1 MRQAFAHI
9 AELSMPTDDDGAAV
23 GAAITV
29 ALCGHWEHE
38 PPCPLAPH
46 HSHADREGTTV
57 RVRTLFA
64 AEPDQEP
71 EVRRLIEQA
80 LRGGEQRRPDGSITR
95 WQLRRSEAAEVSPDE
110 LAHAERLIASSG
122 EPAAGNAGE
131 PV

>member
-1 MRQAFAHI
+1 MRQAFAHT
-9 AELSMPTDDDGAAV
+9 AELSMPAGDDQAAV

-46 HSHADREGTTV
+46 HSHADRDGETV

-64 AEPDQEP
+64 AEPGQEG

-80 LRGGEQRRPDGSITR
+80 LRGGELSRPDGATAR
-95 WQLRRSEAAEVSPDE
+95 WELRRSQAAEVSSDE
-110 LAHAERLIASSG
+110 LAHAERLIG
-122 EPAAGNAGE
+122 C
-131 PV
+131 